1 MPHLGDEGGLPADAM
16 LGGDFAAADSSSS
29 YPDDDMDVI
38 RLLQERDAYKLET
51 EKLRKIIER
60 QRFIIKSL
68 QDQISRKQSGSS
80 ANTPTIRSAEMTPE
94 PMERPPLA

>member
-80 ANTPTIRSAEMTPE
+80 ANTPTIRSAEMTP
-94 PMERPPLA
+94 